1 MDLIIRV
8 LKGSVQS
15 GETAVFR
22 DQAQFTLDDA
32 RRQEGLVHA
41 EVGRQVESD
50 GAENIVFVSVWRDLE
65 ALYHWLGGTN
75 LLATPVLHNGRA
87 NLFAHFE
94 VQHYEAYE
102 EEVSAESEIEASTP
116 PIAIDAKG

>member
-1 MDLIIRV
+1 MNLIIRV
-8 LKGSVQS
+8 LKGRVQS

-75 LLATPVLHNGRA
+75 LLSTPVLHNGRA
-87 NLFAHFE
+87 NLFE
-94 VQHYEAYE
+94 HYEAYE